1 MTGTGRLLIC
11 GTPIGNL
18 EDLTFRVAEA
28 LKGADVLLAE
38 DTRRARRLLA
48 RLEVRVRVMSF
59 NEHNAV
65 GRLPQIMDMLL
76 GEGLAVA
83 LVSDAGMPGISDP
96 GAALV
101 ERAHALGVPVT
112 VLPGPS
118 AVTTAL
124 TWSGLTVREFT
135 FAGFPP
141 RKSGERRHLFRK
153 LWEEGRISVIFE
165 AVHRIDKTLEDI
177 GAELGQIPVI
187 IAREMTK
194 IHEEMLKG
202 TPSELLLQLR
212 GKDRL
217 RGEFTV
223 ILDLR
228 RKKEYRG

>member
-1 MTGTGRLLIC
+1 MTGTGRLLVC

-28 LKGADVLLAE
+28 LKGAQVVLAE
-38 DTRRARRLLA
+38 DTRRARQLLSH
-48 RLEVRVRVMSF
+48 LGVRVKVLSF

-65 GRLPQIMDMLL
+65 ARLPQVMSML
-76 GEGLAVA
+76 GAGLEVA

-96 GAALV
+96 GAVLV
-101 ERAHALGVPVT
+101 ERAQALGIPVA

-124 TWSGLTVREFT
+124 AWSGLTVREFT

-141 RKSGERRHLFRK
+141 RKSGERRRFFRRLF
-153 LWEEGRISVIFE
+153 EEGRVAVIFE
-165 AVHRIDKTLEDI
+165 AVHRVDKTLEDM
-177 GAELGQIPVI
+177 GNELGEVPVI

-194 IHEEMLKG
+194 LHEEILKG
-202 TPSELLLQLR
+202 TPPELLLQLK
-212 GKDRL
+212 GKERL
-217 RGEFTV
+217 RGEFTI

-228 RKKEYRG
+228 RKKEYRL